1 MKNKLSVLFIVLLIF
16 SSQSSF
22 IIQKSSSAETPDWKL
37 AYQSFTFKNFTF
49 EEGLQKANE
58 LGLNYVEAYRA
69 QKLTAENSK
78 QTHFDSDEATLEEMK
93 KLLNKY
99 QIKMINYGVVK
110 GKNQQEWKRIFEFAR
125 KMGVETL
132 VAEPEPSQ
140 FDFLEKL
147 CDEYNINIAIH
158 NHPQPSRYWEPDSV
172 LKYVSGRSHRIGA
185 CADVGHWVR
194 SGLNPVECLK
204 KLEGRIISIHFKDL
218 NKNSRDAH
226 DVPWGTGISNVS
238 AMLKELKKQEFKG
251 VFSIEYE
258 YNWDNNVPEI
268 AQSIEYFNKMSAN
281 LK

>member
-1 MKNKLSVLFIVLLIF
+1 MKNRLSVLFIVLLIF

-22 IIQKSSSAETPDWKL
+22 IIQKSSSAEAPDWKL

-58 LGLNYVEAYRA
+58 LGLDYVEAYRA

-93 KLLNKY
+93 QLLNKY

-158 NHPQPSRYWEPDSV
+158 NHPQPSPYWEPDSI

-218 NKNSRDAH
+218 NKSSRDAH
-226 DVPWGTGISNVS
+226 DVPWGTGISNVP
-238 AMLKELKKQEFKG
+238 AMLQELKKQEFKG

-268 AQSIEYFNKMSAN
+268 AQSIEYFNKMIAN

>member
-1 MKNKLSVLFIVLLIF
+1 MTKK
-16 SSQSSF
+16 
-22 IIQKSSSAETPDWKL
+22 T
-37 AYQSFTFKNFTF
+37 
-49 EEGLQKANE
+49 
-58 LGLNYVEAYRA
+58 
-69 QKLTAENSK
+69 
-78 QTHFDSDEATLEEMK
+78 DS
-93 KLLNKY
+93 
-99 QIKMINYGVVK
+99 NYGVVK

-226 DVPWGTGISNVS
+226 DVFHG
-238 AMLKELKKQEFKG
+238 AREFPMFLPCYKN
-251 VFSIEYE
+251 SR
-258 YNWDNNVPEI
+258 NR
-268 AQSIEYFNKMSAN
+268 N
-281 LK
+281 LRCL

>member
-22 IIQKSSSAETPDWKL
+22 IIQKSSSAEAPDWKL

-58 LGLNYVEAYRA
+58 LGLDYVEAYRA

-93 KLLNKY
+93 QLLNKY

-158 NHPQPSRYWEPDSV
+158 NHPQPSPYWEPDSI

-218 NKNSRDAH
+218 NKSSRDAH
-226 DVPWGTGISNVS
+226 DVPWGTGISNVP
-238 AMLKELKKQEFKG
+238 AMLQELKKQEFKG

-268 AQSIEYFNKMSAN
+268 AQSIEYFNKMIAN

>member
-22 IIQKSSSAETPDWKL
+22 IIQKSSSAEAPDWKL

-58 LGLNYVEAYRA
+58 LGLDYVEAYRA

-93 KLLNKY
+93 QLLNKY

-158 NHPQPSRYWEPDSV
+158 NHPQPSPYWEPDSI

-218 NKNSRDAH
+218 NENGRDAH
-226 DVPWGTGISNVS
+226 DVPWGTGISNVP
-238 AMLKELKKQEFKG
+238 AMLQELKKQEFKG

-268 AQSIEYFNKMSAN
+268 AQSIEYFNKMIAN

>member
-22 IIQKSSSAETPDWKL
+22 IIQKSSSAEAPDWKL

-58 LGLNYVEAYRA
+58 LGLDYVEAYRA

-93 KLLNKY
+93 QLLNKY

-218 NKNSRDAH
+218 NKSSRDAH
-226 DVPWGTGISNVS
+226 DVPWGTGISNVP
-238 AMLKELKKQEFKG
+238 AMLQELKKQEFKG

-268 AQSIEYFNKMSAN
+268 AQSIEYFNKMIAN